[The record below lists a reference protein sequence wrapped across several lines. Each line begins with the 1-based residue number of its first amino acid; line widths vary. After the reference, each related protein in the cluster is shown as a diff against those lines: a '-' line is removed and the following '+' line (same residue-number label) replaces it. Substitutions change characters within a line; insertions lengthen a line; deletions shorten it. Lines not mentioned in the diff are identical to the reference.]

1 MKLKEWGAT
10 LTAILVP
17 LGIIVTGAVYV
28 VTAISSVR
36 VELKDEIHALETRI
50 TTVEFRIATIE
61 AKLDKALDML
71 ERPTTTA
78 SR

>member
-10 LTAILVP
+10 LTAILAP
-17 LGIIVTGAVYV
+17 LAIIVAGTVYV
-28 VTAISSVR
+28 ITAINSVR

-61 AKLDKALDML
+61 AKLDRALDML
-71 ERPTTTA
+71 ERPTTAT
-78 SR
+78 SP